1 MNQERTSVFSNSLI
15 WFGAAVS
22 IAEIITG
29 TLFAPLG
36 LVNGILAIIIGHL
49 IGGCLLFFAGY
60 IGAKTRKGAMETV
73 KGSFGEKGS
82 MLFSSLNVLQLVG
95 WTAIMIVGGAAAAHT
110 AMDIG
115 GQWIWSLIIG
125 GLILIWLFIG
135 IKNMSKINIVAMS
148 ALFLLTIFL
157 SYKIFGTGQVSPVEG
172 ELSFGNAI
180 ELALAMPLSWLPLIS
195 DYTRRAEK
203 PFVATCAS
211 ASTYVIV
218 STWMYVIGLGA
229 SLYAGKSDIAEIL
242 VGAGFSLVALFI
254 VVFSTVTTTF
264 LDVYSAGVSAN
275 ALNKNFSERTVALV
289 VLAVGLLL
297 ALFAP
302 VNAFESFLYLIG
314 SVFAPMITILMVDFF
329 ILKHDFSSQA
339 FRWQNLL
346 LWLIGFGL
354 YRYFLSLETP
364 IGNTLPVIAI
374 VAILALVLDKV
385 WGTKNA

>member
-1 MNQERTSVFSNSLI
+1 
-15 WFGAAVS
+15 
-22 IAEIITG
+22 
-29 TLFAPLG
+29 
-36 LVNGILAIIIGHL
+36 
-49 IGGCLLFFAGY
+49 
-60 IGAKTRKGAMETV
+60 
-73 KGSFGEKGS
+73 

-157 SYKIFGTGQVSPVEG
+157 SYKIFGGGQVSPVEG

-180 ELALAMPLSWLPLIS
+180 EIALAMPLSWLPLIS

-203 PFVATCAS
+203 PFAATCAS
-211 ASTYVIV
+211 ASTYIVV

-254 VVFSTVTTTF
+254 VIFSTVTTTF

-329 ILKHDFSSQA
+329 ILKNDFSMQA
-339 FRWQNLL
+339 FRWQNLF

-364 IGNTLPVIAI
+364 IGNTLPVIVI
-374 VAILALVLDKV
+374 VAILALILDKV
-385 WGTKNA
+385 WGKKNA